1 MRFENVKKR
10 KLKKKKMESHVNEY
24 SEVKEALLLEVKR
37 SEPMKDSGSLRRRRR
52 RDPHSGTSGSEFTA
66 TTGISEAKKKPSNRR
81 HDSESDVERQLL
93 EAMMEIVGLKEI
105 LGLKV
110 LYFTHSNYSFSKF
123 FFAFL
128 FLLL

>member
-1 MRFENVKKR
+1 MEILG
-10 KLKKKKMESHVNEY
+10 LK
-24 SEVKEALLLEVKR
+24 
-37 SEPMKDSGSLRRRRR
+37 
-52 RDPHSGTSGSEFTA
+52 
-66 TTGISEAKKKPSNRR
+66 AKKKPSNRR

-93 EAMMEIVGLKEI
+93 EAMMEIVGLKAKKKTSNRRHESKSDLKRQLLEARMEI